1 MPQLRKRTS
10 LEIPPE
16 ISKRFVQDMR
26 AFFAEPN
33 AIKQDEIAA
42 RQLHALNEHRGP
54 RDPKLRLSA
63 HSGKVVWRCRAIAL
77 SRPATGSL

>member
-1 MPQLRKRTS
+1 VEVAAAPPLRKRTP

-16 ISKRFVQDMR
+16 ISKRFVHDMQ
-26 AFFAEPN
+26 AFFAEGN

-54 RDPKLRLSA
+54 RDRPLRLPDVKKLFLLMRDDLTKA
-63 HSGKVVWRCRAIAL
+63 
-77 SRPATGSL
+77 